1 MTTSGGWVVVFQV
14 ERQTYAMPVEQ
25 IARIIGMVTITP
37 LPGVEPAVVG
47 AINVQGRI
55 VPVVDL
61 RRHFQ
66 QPSLAW
72 KRHTPILLTSNGT
85 QTIGLIADAVTD
97 VLSLNADQ
105 MMRVADVLPA
115 DWPDMPLVQG
125 IVRTAADDLWLLLDL
140 NHLFQPDQVQIMLEA
155 SARLLR
161 AQMEAPVSSEEALG

>member
-1 MTTSGGWVVVFQV
+1 MTTAECWVVVFQV
-14 ERQTYAMPVEQ
+14 GPQTYAMPVEQ
-25 IARIIGMVTITP
+25 IARIISMVTITP

-47 AINVQGRI
+47 AIDVQGRV

-66 QPSLAW
+66 LPSLAW

-97 VLSLNADQ
+97 VLNLKADQ
-105 MMRVADVLPA
+105 LQRATDVLPA

-125 IVRTAADDLWLLLDL
+125 IVRTVTDGLWLLLDL
-140 NHLFQPDQVQIMLEA
+140 NHLFKPDQVQLMLEA
-155 SARLLR
+155 SARLSR
-161 AQMEAPVSSEEALG
+161 AQLETSVSFEEARG